1 VALGVLLA
9 LCQSGAGQSCQPF
22 KVLVFTKQAV
32 PSHAAQQGAG
42 VAVVQSLGA
51 AHGFVVDQTADATL
65 ITTANLA
72 QYAVV
77 VFMITNGDILDAA
90 QEAAFAAFITGGGGF
105 VGVHTASATEY
116 GWPFYGALV
125 GAWYLSHP
133 PPQTATVTVVDLSH
147 PSTATLP
154 PVFPHMDEWYDF
166 QTNVASNPLVN
177 VLLTVDE
184 STYTGGTMGAVHPI
198 AWCQDSGTWRSWYT
212 AIGHE
217 LSLYATTQFADH
229 LLGGILWTAG
239 SSRTSTVC
247 GTQSYG
253 VSSGA
258 APLALG
264 GTLSPPTHATI
275 QLSGA
280 TAGGSGLLGVSSCSA
295 SATGGGITVLVDL
308 ASPGFVGLFPVAF
321 DPSGQTQIVIPL
333 VVQLSG
339 SWGTSLYLQG
349 AQVSPALG
357 LSNGLQVSLCP

>member
-1 VALGVLLA
+1 MVSSAIRRHPDRDRHGRRRVASV
-9 LCQSGAGQSCQPF
+9 
-22 KVLVFTKQAV
+22 
-32 PSHAAQQGAG
+32 
-42 VAVVQSLGA
+42 
-51 AHGFVVDQTADATL
+51 
-65 ITTANLA
+65 NR
-72 QYAVV
+72 
-77 VFMITNGDILDAA
+77 DAA
-90 QEAAFAAFITGGGGF
+90 SRLHCT
-105 VGVHTASATEY
+105 H
-116 GWPFYGALV
+116 
-125 GAWYLSHP
+125 
-133 PPQTATVTVVDLSH
+133 
-147 PSTATLP
+147 
-154 PVFPHMDEWYDF
+154 DEWYDF
-166 QTNVASNPLVN
+166 QTNVASNPLVH

-198 AWCQDSGTWRSWYT
+198 AWYQDTGTDDRGTPRW
-212 AIGHE
+212 
-217 LSLYATTQFADH
+217 ATSFRCTLDPFADH
-229 LLGGILWTAG
+229 LLGGILWAAG

-247 GTQSYG
+247 GAQAYG

-264 GTLSPPTHATI
+264 GTLVLPTHATI

-333 VVQLSG
+333 VLQLPG

-349 AQVSPALG
+349 AQLSPALG